1 MAGGIKGITVKIGGD
16 TTELGR
22 SLSEATT
29 KSTALQRELKGVNSL
44 LKFDSG
50 NVTLL
55 KQKADLLKKSIEET
69 KNKQE
74 ALNEVLKK
82 VESGEIEMTEEEY
95 RNLQREIALTDQKLE
110 ALEQESKNFGSVG
123 AQQVA
128 NFGSKMQEVGGKVED
143 VGKKL
148 SAISAVTG
156 AVLGGSV
163 ISASNFQDAMA
174 KVNTIADTSKVS
186 LGDLSTQVLNLSN
199 QTGISAEDIADA
211 TYNAISAGQDTADAV
226 NFVSNA
232 TSLAK
237 AGFTDTG
244 SAIDVLTTI
253 MNAYG
258 LEADKVESVSNMLI
272 QTQNKGKTTVAELS
286 SSMGKII
293 PTANSMGV
301 GLDQLCAGYS
311 IMTAKGIATAEST
324 TYMNSMLNE
333 LGKGGTKVSEALKN
347 KTGKSFQELMADGNS
362 LGDVLQIVKDYA
374 DETGVGFNDLWGS
387 AEAGK
392 AGLTLLSDGADGFN
406 EAVSGMNDSTGAT
419 SDALGKLETPSQKA
433 KVAMNQLKNAGIT
446 LGTTALSALSPL
458 IDKVASAVQKL
469 TTWFSNLSPGVQQII
484 LIVLGLVTALGPVL
498 IVIGKVISSVGT
510 ILTFAPKIVTA
521 IKGIGTAFK
530 ALGAFMSANPL
541 GVIIIALTALV
552 AGLIYAYNHSEKFRE
567 IVNNA
572 FAKVK
577 EVVGTIVD
585 ALVTFFTETVPTA
598 LGSMI
603 EWFKSIPEKISSAIS
618 TVVSVVSEVFNS
630 VKTTVTTILNAIL
643 SVVNTVWNGIKTA
656 IQIVVNAIHTV
667 ISTVFNIIK
676 TVITT
681 YVNAWKTVITTV
693 WNAIKTVIT
702 TVVNGIKTVIT
713 TVFNAIKTV
722 ITTIVNGIKTTVTTV
737 WNGIKSVIT
746 TVINGIKSTVTS
758 VWNGI
763 KSNTTSVWNGIKSGI
778 SSIING
784 IKSTVSSVV
793 NGIKSTVSS
802 AWNGIKSTTSRVWN
816 SIKSAITTPINSAK
830 SAFSSAIR
838 AMRNALHFS
847 WSLPKLK
854 LPHIRVSGGVAP
866 FGIGG
871 KGSLPHFSISW
882 YKDGAIFKKPTI
894 FNTPLGLKGVG
905 EAGAEA
911 VAPISELMDYV
922 SSAVN
927 NSDIADRISR
937 VEDVLTEYL
946 PGIASGKQIV
956 LDTGTL
962 VGETIDKIDSGLAS
976 RQLLSERGV

>member
-22 SLSEATT
+22 SLKEATT
-29 KSTALQRELKGVNSL
+29 QSKSLQSELKGVNSL
-44 LKFDSG
+44 LKFDPG

-55 KQKADLLKKSIEET
+55 KQKADLLKKSIDET

-82 VESGEIEMTEEEY
+82 VDSGEIEMTEGEY

-110 ALEQESKNFGSVG
+110 ALEQEAKNFGSVG
-123 AQQVA
+123 AQQIA
-128 NFGSKMQEVGGKVED
+128 NFGSKMQEVGGKVEN

-148 SAISAVTG
+148 SALSAVSG
-156 AVLGGSV
+156 AVLGGSIV
-163 ISASNFQDAMA
+163 SASNFQDAMA

-186 LGDLSTQVLNLSN
+186 LGDLSSQVLDLSN

-258 LEADKVESVSNMLI
+258 LEADKVESVSDMLI

-333 LGKGGTKVSEALKN
+333 LSKGGTKVSDALKN

-392 AGLTLLSDGADGFN
+392 AGLTLLSDGADAFN
-406 EAVSGMNDSTGAT
+406 EAVSGMNDSTDAT

-667 ISTVFNIIK
+667 ISTVFNGIK

-763 KSNTTSVWNGIKSGI
+763 KSNTTSVWNGIKSDI

-793 NGIKSTVSS
+793 NGIKSTVSG
-802 AWNGIKSTTSRVWN
+802 AWNGIRSTTSSVWN

-830 SAFSSAIR
+830 SAFSRAIS

-871 KGSLPHFSISW
+871 KGSLPQFSISW